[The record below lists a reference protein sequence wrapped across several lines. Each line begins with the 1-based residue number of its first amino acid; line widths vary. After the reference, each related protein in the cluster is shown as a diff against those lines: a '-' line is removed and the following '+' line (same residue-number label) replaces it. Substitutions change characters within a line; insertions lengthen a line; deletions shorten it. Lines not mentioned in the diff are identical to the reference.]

1 MKSGVLAKSFLMG
14 IVCPLIIY
22 LLAAVFDVIT
32 QESNASLNV
41 MFIEGLCLFFLPMFF
56 LGKEKKLNRQFPT
69 KLIAPAYLS
78 GYAVIAAVMIF
89 VTDSIDMEKLFGHQ
103 FLGGI
108 GLAIMLIILA
118 CGFGWAVIFRIIAA
132 IVRYVQKK

>member
-1 MKSGVLAKSFLMG
+1 M
-14 IVCPLIIY
+14 
-22 LLAAVFDVIT
+22 
-32 QESNASLNV
+32 
-41 MFIEGLCLFFLPMFF
+41 
-56 LGKEKKLNRQFPT
+56 
-69 KLIAPAYLS
+69 S

-89 VTDSIDMEKLFGHQ
+89 VTESIDMEKLFGHQ